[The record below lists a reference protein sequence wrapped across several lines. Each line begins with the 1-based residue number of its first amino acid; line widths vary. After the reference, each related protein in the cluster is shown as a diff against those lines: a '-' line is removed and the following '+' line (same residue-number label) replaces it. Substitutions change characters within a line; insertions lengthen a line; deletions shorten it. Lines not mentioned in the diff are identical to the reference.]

1 MRNIAVNQDPAVE
14 ALETREWQDSL
25 AYVLQQGGGVRRAAD
40 LLRQLEFHARQTGFR
55 LPFTASTPYV
65 NTIPA
70 SQQPAFPGQSGH
82 RTPHHEPGSVE
93 RALDGRPRQQ
103 AQ

>member
-70 SQQPAFPGQSGH
+70 VAAAGVSRQPGH
-82 RTPHHEPGSVE
+82 RTPHQEPRPLE